1 MQTAITVAP
10 AATAALI
17 PDGESSKMTARV
29 GSIPRSAAASKK
41 GSGKG
46 LPRRSLGSSAV
57 TQTLGIVILN
67 APWSRLLQKSV
78 KKKGIYPVR
87 SRHPWQYVLAPEVAM
102 AYLS

>member
-17 PDGESSKMTARV
+17 PEGESSKMTARV

-67 APWSRLLQKSV
+67 KLWSILLRKRV
-78 KKKGIYPVR
+78 KKRETNPVR
-87 SRHPWQYVLAPEVAM
+87 FRHP
-102 AYLS
+102 